1 MVQLKEITPGNLEA
15 VLALQTAPEQAGYV
29 SSNAHSLAQA
39 YVYRKTAY
47 PFAVCTDG
55 VPVGFLMLG
64 YYETRKQYT
73 LWKLMIDRRWQQKG
87 IGREALRQGIAYLRE
102 HFGATEVYTGVVPEN
117 TAAAGLY
124 RSMGFRET
132 GLNENGMLEMK
143 LVCQSGG
150 KD

>member
-1 MVQLKEITPGNLEA
+1 MVQLREITPDNLEA
-15 VLALQTAPEQAGYV
+15 VLALQTAPEQAGFV
-29 SSNAHSLAQA
+29 SDNAHSLAQA

-47 PFAVCTDG
+47 PFAVYDDDA
-55 VPVGFLMLG
+55 PVGFLMLG
-64 YYETRKQYT
+64 YYEARKQYT
-73 LWKLMIDRRWQQKG
+73 LWKFMIDCRWQQKG

-102 HFGATEVYTGVVPEN
+102 QFGATEIYTGVVPEN
-117 TAAAGLY
+117 AAAAGLY

-143 LVCQSGG
+143 LICRSSG